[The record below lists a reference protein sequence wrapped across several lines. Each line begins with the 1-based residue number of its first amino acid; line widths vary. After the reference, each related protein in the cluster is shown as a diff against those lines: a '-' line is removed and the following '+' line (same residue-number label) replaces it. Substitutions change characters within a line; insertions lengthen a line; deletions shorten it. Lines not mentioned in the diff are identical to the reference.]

1 MRTKTVGWLAGA
13 AMALTSLTVWSV
25 TPTEGLAGGL
35 EPAVLSGEVDVG
47 DSIAALGAWRFQA
60 GDTLAIEGRLGHH
73 TLPTAQASET
83 YVYLQVKAPTDRQA
97 TKPAPLDLAIVID
110 RSGSMSG
117 KRLRNAVDAARGM
130 VRRLRDG
137 DVVSVITYNTKT
149 ETLVPATS
157 ISADTRDQI
166 VSQIS
171 GIRAAGDTCISC
183 AIETGM
189 QALAVRDGMIKR
201 MLLLSDG
208 EATAG
213 VRDVAGFR
221 SLAERA
227 RAQGLPISSV
237 GVDVDY
243 NERIMTTIAQQSNGR
258 HYFVE
263 SASGLTN
270 IFDQEL
276 ESLVKT
282 VAMGVELRLDLA
294 PDVRLLDVFDR
305 SFTREGSTIV
315 VPLGGF
321 ARGDERTLLAKVSL
335 RPGVAGQQPVARVQ
349 MVYDDLVTGVRSE
362 SAGQLLAFMSSDPAK
377 VPELDAQVAG
387 RLGRSETAATL
398 KQANRLF
405 AAGDYKGA
413 VRALASKR
421 AELSERKKTA
431 GRTAPEPKRAA
442 VEADFDRQLA
452 ALDAA
457 NAAFAKPSRTAAGM
471 ARSARSPA
479 ARNRTR
485 AGRAQ
490 VRRNAA
496 DALAMSF

>member
-1 MRTKTVGWLAGA
+1 MLS
-13 AMALTSLTVWSV
+13 TSLTVWSI
-25 TPTEGLAGGL
+25 TPTERLAEGL
-35 EPAVLSGEVDVG
+35 EPAALTGAVDVA
-47 DSIAALGAWRFQA
+47 DPIAALESWKFQA
-60 GDTLAIEGRLGHH
+60 VETLAIEGRLGHH
-73 TLPTAQASET
+73 TLPTATASET
-83 YVYLQVKAPTDRQA
+83 YLYFRVMAPTDSQA
-97 TKPAPLDLAIVID
+97 TKPAPLELAIVID
-110 RSGSMSG
+110 RSGSMRG
-117 KRLRNAVDAARGM
+117 KRLRNAIDGARGM

-157 ISADTRDQI
+157 ITADTREQV

-189 QALAVRDGMIKR
+189 QVLGVRDGMIKR

-221 SLAERA
+221 SLAERVRA
-227 RAQGLPISSV
+227 RGLSISSV

-243 NERIMTTIAQQSNGR
+243 NERIMTAIAQQSNGQ

-263 SASGLTN
+263 NASGLQS
-270 IFDQEL
+270 IFDREL

-294 PDVRLLDVFDR
+294 PEVRLLDVFDR
-305 SFTREGSTIV
+305 SFEREGNTIV

-321 ARGDERTLLAKVSL
+321 AQKDVKTLLAKVSL
-335 RPGVAGQQPVARVQ
+335 RPGGQGHRAVASVQ
-349 MVYDDLVTGVRSE
+349 MVYQDLVTGARSE
-362 SAGQLLAFMSSDPAK
+362 STGQLVAFMSDDPSQ
-377 VPELDAQVAG
+377 VPELDALVAG

-405 AAGDYKGA
+405 AAGDYQGA
-413 VRALASKR
+413 GRALASKR
-421 AELSERKKTA
+421 AELSELKKTA
-431 GRTAPEPKRAA
+431 SRAAPEPQRAA

-457 NAAFAKPSRTAAGM
+457 NAAFAKPARVAGVGKGM
-471 ARSARSPA
+471 ARPPARA
-479 ARNRTR
+479 LNRTR
-485 AGRAQ
+485 AGKAQ

-496 DALAMSF
+496 DAFQMAF

>member
-1 MRTKTVGWLAGA
+1 
-13 AMALTSLTVWSV
+13 
-25 TPTEGLAGGL
+25 
-35 EPAVLSGEVDVG
+35 
-47 DSIAALGAWRFQA
+47 
-60 GDTLAIEGRLGHH
+60 
-73 TLPTAQASET
+73 
-83 YVYLQVKAPTDRQA
+83 
-97 TKPAPLDLAIVID
+97 
-110 RSGSMSG
+110 
-117 KRLRNAVDAARGM
+117 
-130 VRRLRDG
+130 
-137 DVVSVITYNTKT
+137 
-149 ETLVPATS
+149 
-157 ISADTRDQI
+157 
-166 VSQIS
+166 
-171 GIRAAGDTCISC
+171 
-183 AIETGM
+183 
-189 QALAVRDGMIKR
+189 
-201 MLLLSDG
+201 
-208 EATAG
+208 
-213 VRDVAGFR
+213 
-221 SLAERA
+221 
-227 RAQGLPISSV
+227 
-237 GVDVDY
+237 
-243 NERIMTTIAQQSNGR
+243 
-258 HYFVE
+258 
-263 SASGLTN
+263 
-270 IFDQEL
+270 
-276 ESLVKT
+276 
-282 VAMGVELRLDLA
+282 
-294 PDVRLLDVFDR
+294 
-305 SFTREGSTIV
+305 TREGSTIV
-315 VPLGGF
+315 VPLGSF
-321 ARGDERTLLAKVSL
+321 AEGDERTLLAKVSL
-335 RPGVAGQQPVARVQ
+335 RPGAAGQQPVARVQ
-349 MVYDDLVTGVRSE
+349 MVYNDLVTGIRNE